1 MSRVRVPSPALF
13 YKDLQVI
20 SKSHY
25 WACVPFVYPEAFSV
39 FSKISEKYPNTP
51 IYSIREIEAL
61 EGLETAEGGRKPIEE
76 KKYAYVCGAG
86 DGTRTRD
93 IQLGKLTLYQL
104 SYSRLTLRPMFFK
117 NPSSAY
123 SD

>member
-1 MSRVRVPSPALF
+1 MSRVRVPSPALL

-39 FSKISEKYPNTP
+39 FSKTSEKYPNTP

-76 KKYAYVCGAG
+76 KKYLK
-86 DGTRTRD
+86 
-93 IQLGKLTLYQL
+93 QLTGL
-104 SYSRLTLRPMFFK
+104 SRK
-117 NPSSAY
+117 PSMNFRENNC
-123 SD
+123 

>member
-1 MSRVRVPSPALF
+1 MSRVRVPSPALL

-39 FSKISEKYPNTP
+39 FSKTSEKYPNTP

-61 EGLETAEGGRKPIEE
+61 EGLETVEQRLLQEAKQIFGGHIFSEELFNKHYPKRKVKNNG
-76 KKYAYVCGAG
+76 KK
-86 DGTRTRD
+86 
-93 IQLGKLTLYQL
+93 
-104 SYSRLTLRPMFFK
+104 
-117 NPSSAY
+117 
-123 SD
+123 